1 MSQSPAARARGRPE
15 TGMHD
20 HREQLIDSGRDLFAA
35 VGYAA
40 TSLRQVALD
49 AGVTPALAH
58 YYFKD
63 KAGLLQAISSERI
76 APLMNNIDTALAG
89 QATQAALAGFV
100 QQFTLV
106 ASRHPWLPQLLLR
119 EMADAEP
126 APVMC
131 ALAARLRQLVSAG
144 QASHLIR
151 GDLRAESVVL
161 SVLSM
166 CVFPFLAGPALRRE
180 LGILWEA
187 SAAPGATLHHLAV
200 LQHGLGPRAR
210 KP

>member
-1 MSQSPAARARGRPE
+1 MSPTPTVRLRGRPE
-15 TGMHD
+15 TGAHD
-20 HREQLIDSGRDLFAA
+20 HREQLIDAGRDLFAA

-40 TSLRQVALD
+40 TSLRQVALG

-63 KAGLLQAISSERI
+63 KAGLLQAIERERI
-76 APLMNNIDTALAG
+76 APLIHSIDAALAG

-131 ALAARLRQLVSAG
+131 ALAARLRQLVTAG

-151 GDLRAESVVL
+151 SDLRAESIAL
-161 SVLSM
+161 SVLSL
-166 CVFPFLAGPALRRE
+166 CVFPFLAGPTLRRE
-180 LGILWEA
+180 LGISWEA
-187 SAAPGATLHHLAV
+187 SAAAGATLHHLAV